1 MRLLLSLLCLLSV
14 SPSFAAK
21 TVSTKAVAQITAR
34 GLTDAPVPAPEMS
47 AIPEGR
53 YWVVVRCSGPAER
66 SRLAEIGLDIAEI
79 KGGTVAG
86 VISSGLLEVVERAGF
101 KVQFKTSLEKYNA
114 SMGRDF
120 PQQDQIYHNYDEQNS
135 MLKDLAK
142 QNVGA
147 AAVGT
152 AGASS
157 GGRGIAVIKISLP
170 NPKYDSRGPDAPKK
184 PAIALVGQH
193 HAREHVSAEVPLNVA
208 SFLLSNKDN
217 PKIKTLLE
225 NVDVYV
231 LPSVNPDGAEYD
243 IVGGSY
249 HYWRKNARK
258 LPDGNIGVDLNRN
271 YDSFWG
277 GPGASPNPSA
287 DTYRGP
293 SAFSEPESQTVKA
306 FFDGHPEVTIC
317 ISYHSYGGDVMYP
330 WGGSEG
336 DISSAKDLQVFKKMT
351 SDVAKLTGYR
361 PSKSSEMYVATG
373 DFTDWLYAAHNVFA
387 LTIELSPKGG
397 GGGFYPGADAIG
409 QMSPGNIDAVVYLM
423 GFADNP
429 YRLLDKE
436 PKSLLDLQKE
446 AAEKT
451 AEKAEAK

>member
-1 MRLLLSLLCLLSV
+1 MKLLLSLLCLFAV

-21 TVSTKAVAQITAR
+21 TVSTKAVAQIAAR
-34 GLTDAPVPAPEMS
+34 GLAEAPAAQPEMS
-47 AIPEGR
+47 AIPDGR

-86 VISSGLLEVVERAGF
+86 VVSSGLLDVIERAGF
-101 KVQFKTSLEKYNA
+101 KVQFKTSLEKYNS

-120 PQQDQIYHNYDEQNS
+120 PQQDAIYHNYDEQNAA
-135 MLKDLAK
+135 LKDLAK
-142 QNVGA
+142 QNVGLA
-147 AAVGT
+147 SLGT
-152 AGASS
+152 AGASA
-157 GGRGIAVIKISLP
+157 GGRGIAVIKIGLP

-208 SFLLSNKDN
+208 SFLASAKDD
-217 PKIKTLLE
+217 PKIKKLLE

-231 LPSVNPDGAEYD
+231 LPSVNPDGAEMD
-243 IVGGSY
+243 IANGSY
-249 HYWRKNARK
+249 QYWRKNARK

-277 GPGASPNPSA
+277 GPGASPNPAA

-293 SAFSEPESQTVKA
+293 SAFSEAETKTVKA
-306 FFDGHPEVTIC
+306 FFDAHPEVTIC

-330 WGGSEG
+330 WGGSSS

-351 SDVAKLTGYR
+351 TDVAKLTGFR
-361 PSKSSEMYVATG
+361 PSKSSDMYVATG

-397 GGGFYPGADAIG
+397 GGGFYPGPEAIG

-436 PKSLLDLQKE
+436 PKSLLELEE
-446 AAEKT
+446 AA
-451 AEKAEAK
+451 AAK